1 MSQFSPLL
9 LRFLILG
16 YVFWTSEAWHVYLP
30 SNIRALEGS
39 CVYIPCHFDYYRY
52 PPKRPSRVVW
62 YQWADHSYPL
72 VCDDWYPNDVIDQY
86 RGRTSVHTNDNRCSL
101 YISEVTWFHH
111 SQKLYPWVDPE
122 NVGRSTYRFFDTTV
136 RIEVVDRPEDPEITI
151 TGERKVGKTVTVK
164 CSADHTCYRNSPTL
178 SLNIPLKDKHET
190 ENSLGGGVYRV
201 ILTTTFT
208 IRKQHETIECTVQ
221 HYGGKRARTST
232 AINAQCSSLA
242 LSISPPSTEFLEG
255 DAATV
260 TCTALYSCPHYAP
273 TLTWNY
279 ASMPASTSTSQVSG
293 QARWKTVS
301 TLTFTSAAKDHGKQ
315 LTCSAQYSEGRTET
329 SIPLRVKSK
338 CQ

>member
-1 MSQFSPLL
+1 ASESFFVCL
-9 LRFLILG
+9 FCC

-101 YISEVTWFHH
+101 YI
-111 SQKLYPWVDPE
+111 K
-122 NVGRSTYRFFDTTV
+122 
-136 RIEVVDRPEDPEITI
+136 DPEITI

-178 SLNIPLKDKHET
+178 SLNIPLKD
-190 ENSLGGGVYRV
+190 N
-201 ILTTTFT
+201 
-208 IRKQHETIECTVQ
+208 
-221 HYGGKRARTST
+221 
-232 AINAQCSSLA
+232 
-242 LSISPPSTEFLEG
+242 PPSTEFLEG

-338 CQ
+338 LIVSKSLSLKCVPW